1 VATEET
7 RKLVERKAEAKGRRE
22 EKLETAQKMIVKG
35 FDVETI
41 SEMTGLDVETLNQLE
56 KESYVGDA

>member
-1 VATEET
+1 
-7 RKLVERKAEAKGRRE
+7 
-22 EKLETAQKMIVKG
+22 MIVKG